1 MTNIYPIN
9 PNFNSKTFFLDKN
22 TSIKKQQK
30 SIKKEDAFIFSG
42 LTALGGI
49 SGGIIG
55 KRKYPGVLNSA
66 YKKLDSIKEEIETFA
81 LSPENQIKNP
91 IFAKIKRNPYE
102 NMIIWLRKMDLL
114 KEMPLLEKPNCLLFV
129 GKDENKTKDAI
140 DWFMKTAKQN
150 NHSIDLFAEDFDFV
164 EYLEQAE
171 EQFQKTGKWNLI
183 YVKNMD
189 KAINP
194 SEVEPAVIAS
204 MKSIM
209 CATEKNFHTTLLF
222 QTKDAAK
229 LDDIA
234 TESNRINGMYDIDS
248 MVNFDKFKNLYKKYF
263 KQQDCIEK
271 IEKSKMPFI
280 LKGAGIGIAVGAI
293 ITGIVLILK
302 NKLNNKNIKGEKS
315 ES

>member
-9 PNFNSKTFFLDKN
+9 QNFNSKTFFLDKN
-22 TSIKKQQK
+22 TSNKKQQK

-49 SGGIIG
+49 SGGILV
-55 KRKYPGVLNSA
+55 KRKYPKILNTA
-66 YKKLDSIKEEIETFA
+66 YKKLDSIKEEIKTFA
-81 LSPENQIKNP
+81 TSPENQIKNP
-91 IFAKIKRNPYE
+91 VFEKITRNPYE
-102 NMIIWLRKMDLL
+102 NMRSQLLKIDLL
-114 KEMPLLEKPNCLLFV
+114 KEVPLLEKANCLLFV

-150 NHSIDLFAEDFDFV
+150 NHNIDLFAEDFDFV

-183 YVKNMD
+183 YAKNMD
-189 KAINP
+189 KTINP

-209 CATEKNFHTTLLF
+209 CATEKDFHTTLLF

-234 TESNRINGMYDIDS
+234 TESNRIDGMYDIDS

-302 NKLNNKNIKGEKS
+302 NKLNNKNIKGEKN

>member
-30 SIKKEDAFIFSG
+30 SIKKEDAFSFSG

-49 SGGIIG
+49 SGGILA
-55 KRKYPGVLNSA
+55 KRKYPKILNTA

-81 LSPENQIKNP
+81 TSPENQIKNP
-91 IFAKIKRNPYE
+91 VFEKITRNPYE

-114 KEMPLLEKPNCLLFV
+114 KEMPLLEKANCLLFV

-150 NHSIDLFAEDFDFV
+150 NHNIDLFAEDFDFV

-183 YVKNMD
+183 YAKNMD

-194 SEVEPAVIAS
+194 SEVEDYTIAG
-204 MKSIM
+204 MKAIM

-302 NKLNNKNIKGEKS
+302 NKLNNKNTKGEKS

>member
-9 PNFNSKTFFLDKN
+9 PNFNPKTFFLDKN
-22 TSIKKQQK
+22 TSNKKQQK

-55 KRKYPGVLNSA
+55 KRKYPKVLNSA

-91 IFAKIKRNPYE
+91 VFEKNTRNPYE
-102 NMIIWLRKMDLL
+102 NIIIWLRKMYLL
-114 KEMPLLEKPNCLLFV
+114 KEQPLLEKANCLLFV
-129 GKDENKTKDAI
+129 GKDESKTKDAI
-140 DWFMKTAKQN
+140 DWFMNTAKQN
-150 NHSIDLFAEDFDFV
+150 NHSVDLFAKDFDFV

-183 YVKNMD
+183 YAKNMD

-194 SEVEPAVIAS
+194 SEVEDYTIAG
-204 MKSIM
+204 MKAIM
-209 CATEKNFHTTLLF
+209 CATADDYHTTLLF

-229 LDDIA
+229 LDDID
-234 TESNRINGMYDIDS
+234 R
-248 MVNFDKFKNLYKKYF
+248 
-263 KQQDCIEK
+263 
-271 IEKSKMPFI
+271 KS
-280 LKGAGIGIAVGAI
+280 V
-293 ITGIVLILK
+293 V
-302 NKLNNKNIKGEKS
+302 
-315 ES
+315 

>member
-9 PNFNSKTFFLDKN
+9 QNFNSKTFFLDKN

-42 LTALGGI
+42 LTAFGGI
-49 SGGIIG
+49 SGGILG
-55 KRKYPGVLNSA
+55 KIKYPKILNNA
-66 YKKLDSIKEEIETFA
+66 YKKLDSIKEQIETFA
-81 LSPENQIKNP
+81 LSPENQIDSP
-91 IFAKIKRNPYE
+91 VFFKITKNPYE
-102 NMIIWLRKMDLL
+102 KMSHQLRKMDLL
-114 KEMPLLEKPNCLLFV
+114 KEIPLLEKPNCLLFV

-150 NHSIDLFAEDFDFV
+150 NHSVDLFAKDFDFV

-171 EQFQKTGKWNLI
+171 EQFQKTGQWNLI

-194 SEVEPAVIAS
+194 NEVEDYTIAG
-204 MKSIM
+204 MKAIM
-209 CATEKNFHTTLLF
+209 CATADDYHTTLLF

-248 MVNFDKFKNLYKKYF
+248 MVNFDKFKNLYKKYS
-263 KQQDCIEK
+263 KQQDYIEK
-271 IEKSKMPFI
+271 IKKSKMPLI
-280 LKGAGIGIAVGAI
+280 LKGAGIGIAIGAL

-302 NKLNNKNIKGEKS
+302 NKLNNKNIKGEKN

>member
-1 MTNIYPIN
+1 M
-9 PNFNSKTFFLDKN
+9 
-22 TSIKKQQK
+22 
-30 SIKKEDAFIFSG
+30 
-42 LTALGGI
+42 
-49 SGGIIG
+49 
-55 KRKYPGVLNSA
+55 
-66 YKKLDSIKEEIETFA
+66 DSIKEEIETFA
-81 LSPENQIKNP
+81 TSPENQIKNP
-91 IFAKIKRNPYE
+91 VFEKITRNPYE

-114 KEMPLLEKPNCLLFV
+114 KEMPLLEKANCLLFV

-150 NHSIDLFAEDFDFV
+150 NHNIDLFAEDFDFV

-183 YVKNMD
+183 YAKNMD

-194 SEVEPAVIAS
+194 SEVEDYTIAG
-204 MKSIM
+204 MKAIM
-209 CATEKNFHTTLLF
+209 CATEKDFHTTLLF

-302 NKLNNKNIKGEKS
+302 NKLNNKNTKGEKS